1 MVLTLKEVADHIEDQ
16 LELSPAGTN
25 RPELLVNEA
34 GVAWCNASGWAYLRR
49 RVRDIE
55 LSTAATVYPLGADFR
70 ELESIVDPEFPV
82 WEPDLMPRS
91 EFEVYKKRIVTATDT
106 WWAGT
111 IYDSVVSE
119 VPQKVLELFPVPR
132 TARTLTIT
140 YTAGWTRVDETD
152 DVIDLPQQLEP
163 AFVGWI
169 RHYAEG
175 REKRKDINEHMAA
188 FKRSPVFMDAE
199 AREGAELPFLEA
211 PLGQSGERFFRT
223 TTAKEVVWGPYGPRL
238 RRPFGR
244 T

>member
-1 MVLTLKEVADHIEDQ
+1 MVLTLQEVADHIEDQ

-70 ELESIVDPEFPV
+70 ELESIVDPGFPG
-82 WEPDLMPRS
+82 WGPDLGPRS
-91 EFEVYKKRIVTATDT
+91 EFEGYKRRIVTATDT

-140 YTAGWTRVDETD
+140 YTAWIWKGSSAPTGPSCLSKHREMTAPGFPPALTSTDRPASCSRVMKVTM
-152 DVIDLPQQLEP
+152 P
-163 AFVGWI
+163 
-169 RHYAEG
+169 
-175 REKRKDINEHMAA
+175 
-188 FKRSPVFMDAE
+188 
-199 AREGAELPFLEA
+199 
-211 PLGQSGERFFRT
+211 
-223 TTAKEVVWGPYGPRL
+223 
-238 RRPFGR
+238 
-244 T
+244 